1 MYSVVGA
8 DGQVYGPIDAAGL
21 RQWCLEGRI
30 RPDTTIYETSSGSAM
45 RAADMPD
52 LRAILQGFGH
62 HATPPH
68 AMPIGLPTFTAP
80 TKSKMVAALLAV
92 VAGPLGVHRFYIGRW
107 GSGLLF
113 LLSTYLIYYQL
124 DMTYAI
130 CVVISLIDAARIL
143 AGDVKDGSGHALV

>member
-30 RPDTTIYETSSGSAM
+30 RPDTTIYETASGSAV

-52 LRAILQGFGH
+52 LRAILQGFG
-62 HATPPH
+62 PH
-68 AMPIGLPTFTAP
+68 AAPPAAMPLGLPAFTMP
-80 TKSKMVAALLAV
+80 TKSKMVAVLLAV
-92 VAGPLGVHRFYIGRW
+92 VAGPLGLHRFYIGRW

-113 LLSTYLIYYQL
+113 LLSTFLIYVQL
-124 DMTYAI
+124 DMTYLI
-130 CVVISLIDAARIL
+130 CVVISLIDAGRIL
-143 AGDVKDGSGHALV
+143 AGDVKDGNGNPLV